1 MTVSL
6 LSPLAEPYNPP
17 GGYEIC
23 ICNDG
28 VPEMSPADVKSEST
42 ILHGITDE
50 AIDDCFPPTAE
61 EVAEIEAAEK
71 FVAIMAHFALL
82 EEMEEHDR
90 TDFSDF
96 PKRWEA
102 RRAEGLV
109 GKPRPPVVH
118 PEKERSAHIKAVHET
133 TLVTYDQQHK
143 NLALLQNKE
152 RERVRAEEKRMYGN
166 TKLPKKRIVTRRP
179 LIQPRKL
186 C

>member
-1 MTVSL
+1 MTTRL
-6 LSPLAEPYNPP
+6 LSPLASPYNPS

-28 VPEMSPADVKSEST
+28 VPSMSPANVKSEST
-42 ILHGITDE
+42 ILHGIADE

-71 FVAIMAHFALL
+71 FVAIMAHLSLL

-90 TDFSDF
+90 MDFSDF

-109 GKPRPPVVH
+109 GKPRPAVVH
-118 PEKERSAHIKAVHET
+118 PDKETNVHTKAVHET
-133 TLVTYDQQHK
+133 TLVTYDQRHK
-143 NLALLQNKE
+143 GLAILQNRE
-152 RERVRAEEKRMYGN
+152 RERVRAEEKRLHANIKG
-166 TKLPKKRIVTRRP
+166 PKKNIVTRRP
-179 LIQPRKL
+179 IIQPRKL
-186 C
+186 S